1 MILSQLKSGD
11 SGLITRVDTTDVILA
26 KLASRGIVPGAHV
39 NILVQGNPCLI
50 TTNNDEWAL
59 SDQEAS
65 GIHVTRDGSAV
76 SKLKS
81 LFNWS

>member
-1 MILSQLKSGD
+1 MTLSQLKRGD
-11 SGLITRVDTTDVILA
+11 SGVITRVNTTDVILA
-26 KLASRGIVPGAHV
+26 KLASRGIVPGARV

-50 TTNNDEWAL
+50 ATNNDEWAL

-65 GIHVTRDGSAV
+65 GIHVTRDGGAV

-81 LFNWS
+81 FLNWS